1 MATETLEFKA
11 ELKQLL
17 HLITHSLYSDREIF
31 LRELISNASDAINK
45 IKFDSLTHEERLED
59 NKDWKIVITPDA
71 AAGTLTISDNGIGMS
86 REEVIEHLGTVAKSG
101 TKAFLEAVKAQ
112 QKTDIPGLIGQFGVG
127 FYSAFMVA
135 DRVTVLTRP
144 PGGADLG
151 VRWESDG
158 QGQYSLESVPRAQ
171 RGTDVILHLKEDA
184 KEFLDTWKLRQIV
197 KKFSDYLE
205 HPVVLATTEEKDGQ
219 TVPKEETLNRQK
231 AIWLRN
237 PREVSDEEY
246 TEFYKALSYDYE
258 SPLKTL
264 HFTIEGSTEFRAL
277 LFIPAHKPFGFEYDE
292 QKAGLKLYAQRVL
305 IMDRC
310 EEVLP
315 SYLRFVKGVVD
326 AADLPLNVSRELL
339 QQNPHLDTIRKNVV
353 RNILSGLD
361 GLRNTQF
368 DKYLSFYKELGQVF
382 KEGLVRDFDNR
393 DKIADLLLYES
404 AATEPGQWIT
414 LAQYVEAMPE
424 GQEAIYY
431 LTGETTEQLRNS
443 PYLEAFRAKGY
454 NVLLMTDPMDE
465 FTIPQYGEYK
475 GKKLQPADRGKATAS
490 DSDIPAEVK
499 DRFANFLA
507 ALKVKLPEVGDVRLT
522 KRLTDSA
529 ACLIVESGMSA
540 HMERLLKRAGDLG
553 GAAGNKRVLEL
564 NPDSP
569 IIEAIRQLHE
579 EHPDDPRLDGYA
591 RLIYDQALIAE
602 GSRILDPAGFA
613 KRINDLLLQVI
624 RS

>member
-1 MATETLEFKA
+1 MAMETLEFKA

-45 IKFDSLTHEERLED
+45 IKFDSLTHEDRLEG
-59 NKDWKIVITPDA
+59 NKDWKIMITPDA

-86 REEVIEHLGTVAKSG
+86 REEVIENLGTVAKSG
-101 TKAFLEAVKAQ
+101 TKAFLEAIKTQ

-135 DRVTVLTRP
+135 DRVTVHTRP
-144 PGGADLG
+144 PGGPELG

-158 QGQYSLESVPRAQ
+158 QGQYSLEAAPREQ
-171 RGTDVILHLKEDA
+171 RGTDVILHLKDDA
-184 KEFLDTWKLRQIV
+184 KEFLDAWKLRQIV

-205 HPVVLATTEEKDGQ
+205 HPVVLVTAEEKDGQ
-219 TVPKEETLNRQK
+219 QVPKQETLNRQK
-231 AIWLRN
+231 AIWLRS
-237 PREVSDEEY
+237 PREVTDEEY
-246 TEFYKALSYDYE
+246 TEFYKAISYDYE
-258 SPLKTL
+258 PPLKTL

-277 LFIPAHKPFGFEYDE
+277 LFIPAHKPFGFDFEE
-292 QKAGLKLYAQRVL
+292 HKGGLKLYAQRVL

-315 SYLRFVKGVVD
+315 AYLRFVKGVVD
-326 AADLPLNVSRELL
+326 ATDLPLNVSREML
-339 QQNPHLDTIRKNVV
+339 QRNPHLETIRKNVV
-353 RNILSGLD
+353 RNILSALD

-368 DKYLSFYKELGQVF
+368 DKYLSFSKELGQVL
-382 KEGLVRDFDNR
+382 KEGLVRDYDNR

-424 GQEAIYY
+424 GQDAIYY
-431 LTGETTEQLRNS
+431 LTGETVEQLRNS
-443 PYLEAFRAKGY
+443 PYLESFRAKGY

-475 GKKLQPADRGKATAS
+475 GKKFQPADRGRPVAT
-490 DSDIPAEVK
+490 DSDIPTEVK

-507 ALKVKLPEVGDVRLT
+507 ALKVKIPEVSDVRLT
-522 KRLTDSA
+522 KRLTHSA
-529 ACLIVESGMSA
+529 ACLIAESGMSA
-540 HMERLLKRAGDLG
+540 HMERLLKRAGELTG
-553 GAAGNKRVLEL
+553 GAANKRILEL

-569 IIEAIRQLHE
+569 IIEALRQLHE
-579 EHPDDPRLDGYA
+579 ETPDDPRLDAYA
-591 RLIYDQALIAE
+591 RLLYEQALIAE

-613 KRINDLLLQVI
+613 KRINDLMLHAV
-624 RS
+624 RG